1 MKMMMMTRKRMTM
14 MIVMTVLIVKIVDL
28 RKMLILSVNRRRN
41 LLNYNFQSKEWI
53 SVGVRAA

>member
-41 LLNYNFQSKEWI
+41 LLNYNFQSKEWN
-53 SVGVRAA
+53 SVGVSAA